1 MQQKSVL
8 RAALAIGG
16 LAGIVT
22 LSACSPMSSGAPAAS
37 QPVAP
42 ASQATQAPA
51 TQAPST
57 RTPSAQTPP
66 TQQPAQVSSS
76 TGPARIYFPLCGA
89 TTATKSKIEPTVM
102 TFSCDSTLS
111 VVDAHWSTWNSD
123 HAQGT
128 GVLEENDCT
137 PDCADDVLA
146 RNKVTVTFD
155 KPVKESCGEFWS
167 EAVFTYVGKPVGVV
181 HNQTQWTF
189 NPGDP
194 ANYC

>member
-37 QPVAP
+37 QPAAP
-42 ASQATQAPA
+42 ASQISQPSQTTQVPA
-51 TQAPST
+51 TQ
-57 RTPSAQTPP
+57 QT
-66 TQQPAQVSSS
+66 TQPAQVSSS
-76 TGPARIYFPLCGA
+76 TGPAHIYFPLCGGPA
-89 TTATKSKIEPTVM
+89 AAAKSKIEATAM

-111 VVDAHWSTWNSD
+111 VVDAHWTSWNND

-128 GVLEENDCT
+128 AVLEENDCT
-137 PDCADDVLA
+137 PSCAEDVLA
-146 RNKVTVTFD
+146 RNKVTVRFD
-155 KPVKESCGEFWS
+155 KPVKKSCGEFWT
-167 EAVFTYVGKPVGVV
+167 EAVFTYVGKPVGIV